1 MIRSLLVAILLVSV
15 TLSSLL
21 DEPNSIDRELNT
33 DPAAAPA
40 AFATS
45 TVPLNHTKPELY
57 LVNDNSNYNWH
68 DNLLELYEDIKF
80 WRDLYIIAGS
90 GITCVGTM
98 LNMLC
103 IVIFYKSKL
112 FRNSSFPYYVY
123 IISIVDTMNILIRFF
138 IPQLIEQ
145 IVRSILVSRYHV
157 DSNELN
163 SEKYDKYTSYITSD
177 QHCSLLLYFTNSL
190 TLTSVW
196 LMCAVSLER
205 WLVIQ
210 FTLQSKYMIKLRAFI
225 ILVCIFL
232 ITFSFNVFDLAP
244 GLYIKPQWYANLTLL
259 CERDDTVST
268 ESNADIN
275 ATRTYKSSV
284 YKRLGILTFNTETFA
299 FIRTIFLTGK
309 FLNFHYTF

>member
-1 MIRSLLVAILLVSV
+1 MIRSLLVAILVSV
-15 TLSSLL
+15 ASSLL
-21 DEPNSIDRELNT
+21 DENVIDQSINAN
-33 DPAAAPA
+33 PI
-40 AFATS
+40 ATS
-45 TVPLNHTKPELY
+45 TMPLNHTKPELY
-57 LVNDNSNYNWH
+57 LANDNSNYNWH

-80 WRDLYIIAGS
+80 WRELYIIAGS

-177 QHCSLLLYFTNSL
+177 NHCSLLLYFTNSL

-232 ITFSFNVFDLAP
+232 VTFSFNVFDLAP

-268 ESNADIN
+268 EINTEIN

-284 YKRLGILTFNTETFA
+284 YKRLGVITFNTETFA
-299 FIRTIFLTGK
+299 FIRTIFLTG
-309 FLNFHYTF
+309 NFFINS